1 MYKAG
6 TLLIIVPFLLAA
18 GCSPKIKHQTGQ
30 DACVIKMDT
39 PEGNQPGKIDQV
51 DGNSPEC
58 KAIEKSINK
67 AI

>member
-1 MYKAG
+1 MHKTG

-18 GCSPKIKHQTGQ
+18 GCSSKIKHQTDQ
-30 DACVIKMDT
+30 EACVIKMDT